1 MSGLKKWFRE
11 NWVDIGAPKKG
22 GGYEKCGRAKA
33 DGSGR
38 PYPKCVPAAKA
49 ASMSASQRRSA
60 VIRKRAAGNVGPKPT
75 NVKTIKASEGK
86 MLKGK
91 QKKLDANKDGKIT
104 GEDFS
109 MLKKSKKVRM
119 QKKDAMGGSPE
130 GMMGG
135 GMYNQPMGM
144 EQGGMSITRGQ
155 NKNVQA
161 KLVTFKGVF

>member
-1 MSGLKKWFRE
+1 MSGLDKWFKE

-49 ASMSASQRRSA
+49 ASMSGSQRRSA

-91 QKKLDANKDGKIT
+91 QKKLDINNDGKIS
-104 GEDFS
+104 GDDFA
-109 MLKKSKKVRM
+109 MLKNSKKVRM
-119 QKKDAMGGSPE
+119 QKKDAMGEAPE

-135 GMYNQPMGM
+135 GMYDQPMGM
-144 EQGGMSITRGQ
+144 EHGGMSETRGQ
-155 NKNVQA
+155 KNIQV
-161 KLVTFKGVF
+161 KKSYFKGVF

>member
-49 ASMSASQRRSA
+49 ASMSESQRRSA

-91 QKKLDANKDGKIT
+91 QRKLDANKDGKIS
-104 GEDFS
+104 GDDFA
-109 MLKKSKKVRM
+109 MLRKSKNVKM
-119 QKKDAMGGSPE
+119 QKKDAMGEAPE

-144 EQGGMSITRGQ
+144 EQGGMSKRGTG
-155 NKNVQA
+155 A
-161 KLVTFKGVF
+161 AIRGTTFKGVF